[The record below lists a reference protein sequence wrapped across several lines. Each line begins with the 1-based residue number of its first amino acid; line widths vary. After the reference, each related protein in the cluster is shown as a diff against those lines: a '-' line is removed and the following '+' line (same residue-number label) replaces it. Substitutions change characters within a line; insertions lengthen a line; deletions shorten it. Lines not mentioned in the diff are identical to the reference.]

1 MKSRRILL
9 WTSVG
14 LTLVVSIICVTIEL
28 LNVQAG
34 GLLPKDE
41 PGKWRSAPTH
51 PEMLTEW
58 YSQDMRAKLNL
69 AEDAPLPPDAQRQVE
84 ARVQR
89 QIPVNRANNAL
100 RAVVESW
107 GLLQYLL
114 CPLAVVMSL
123 LLVLKRQG
131 IHHLILG
138 GFCMLVSLTAGA
150 FMLYRQYFTS
160 LGW

>member
-1 MKSRRILL
+1 MKLRRILL
-9 WTSVG
+9 WASVG
-14 LTLVVSIICVTIEL
+14 LTLVVSVVCVTIEL
-28 LNVQAG
+28 LNMQAG

-51 PEMLTEW
+51 PETLTEW

-69 AEDAPLPPDAQRQVE
+69 GEGAPLPPDAQREVE
-84 ARVQR
+84 ARVKR

-100 RAVVESW
+100 RAAVESW

-123 LLVLKRQG
+123 LLMVKRQG
-131 IHHLILG
+131 IHHLVVG

>member
-1 MKSRRILL
+1 MKSRSILP
-9 WTSVG
+9 WTCVG
-14 LTLVVSIICVTIEL
+14 LTLVVSIVCVTIEL
-28 LNVQAG
+28 LNIQAG

-69 AEDAPLPPDAQRQVE
+69 AEDASLPPDAQREVE

-100 RAVVESW
+100 RAVVGSW
-107 GLLQYLL
+107 GLLQYLI

-123 LLVLKRQG
+123 LLVLKRKG
-131 IHHLILG
+131 IPHLVVG